1 MKNMMINKRNI
12 IGVLAMTLIL
22 ASCNIYKP
30 YKTPE
35 VNTDVYRTDQ
45 PADTVNM
52 ALRPWQ
58 ELFTDPAL
66 RSLIDSALANNFDY
80 RTVMLK
86 VTEANAAFSQS
97 RASFFPTLN
106 LSAQENISTIQDMHH
121 TEDYNLSANASW
133 EIDIFGRL
141 RSAKRAAKA
150 ALYQSIAYKRA
161 VETQMVSSVASGYY
175 TLLSLDKQLQI
186 SEQTLVIWEE
196 TVNTMKAL
204 KETGGVNEAAVVQS
218 QANYYSVKA
227 SIEDLRYNIRA
238 SENALRLLI
247 GKPAGEITRGSF
259 DDQKL
264 DVDLQIGIPSQLL
277 ANRPDVQQ
285 AEAGVRYA
293 FAKTNVARA
302 AFYPKFTITAT
313 GGYANGMTVGNTPR
327 FFGNFVGGLLQPIF
341 NAGVNRANLRIAKAQ
356 QEEALLAFEKSL
368 VTAGIEVSNTLY
380 NYSTTASKLEARKQ
394 QVDALL
400 KSSDYTNELLI
411 AGEATYLEVL
421 TAQQSLLSAQ
431 LSYINDQLSQLN
443 NVVNLYHAL
452 GGGWERP
459 AEDKK

>member
-66 RSLIDSALANNFDY
+66 RSLIDSALTNNFDY

-150 ALYQSIAYKRA
+150 APIPEYRI
-161 VETQMVSSVASGYY
+161 
-175 TLLSLDKQLQI
+175 
-186 SEQTLVIWEE
+186 QT
-196 TVNTMKAL
+196 
-204 KETGGVNEAAVVQS
+204 
-218 QANYYSVKA
+218 
-227 SIEDLRYNIRA
+227 RR
-238 SENALRLLI
+238 
-247 GKPAGEITRGSF
+247 
-259 DDQKL
+259 
-264 DVDLQIGIPSQLL
+264 
-277 ANRPDVQQ
+277 
-285 AEAGVRYA
+285 
-293 FAKTNVARA
+293 
-302 AFYPKFTITAT
+302 
-313 GGYANGMTVGNTPR
+313 
-327 FFGNFVGGLLQPIF
+327 
-341 NAGVNRANLRIAKAQ
+341 
-356 QEEALLAFEKSL
+356 
-368 VTAGIEVSNTLY
+368 
-380 NYSTTASKLEARKQ
+380 
-394 QVDALL
+394 
-400 KSSDYTNELLI
+400 
-411 AGEATYLEVL
+411 
-421 TAQQSLLSAQ
+421 
-431 LSYINDQLSQLN
+431 
-443 NVVNLYHAL
+443 
-452 GGGWERP
+452 
-459 AEDKK
+459 